1 MYEKLLEIWDS
12 LNYVVCVAG
21 TEKVYFFARAKQ
33 DPKERRETM
42 EISDLQD
49 SWALLD
55 CLVHLWVTKNL
66 LTCITC

>member
-1 MYEKLLEIWDS
+1 

-55 CLVHLWVTKNL
+55 CLVHLWVT
-66 LTCITC
+66 